1 MILSRKERF
10 FIPVV
15 GRGRGFTLVELLV
28 TIGVISI
35 LVGIVSTPLVRIREQ
50 AHVVNCQ
57 ASLRGL
63 TAAIPMYAICNGGW
77 LPPGPIERSYWAG
90 DPDRGSPI
98 EPYDS
103 RRIDDPSLSSQEG
116 WYGLGLLWKGG
127 YVDNGRVYYCPSATD
142 SGGIGYN
149 QGWPRAFDNNR
160 NPADGKTRVFST
172 YAYRGGLS
180 SHAGKPNGPLNV
192 NRNPGTLAVFADN
205 PCSGKMW
212 HEGLYNVAFLD
223 GHIESCAFDKPVV
236 PAGHLQDLWQA
247 IGAWEE

>member
-1 MILSRKERF
+1 MILSRKVRLCVS
-10 FIPVV
+10 VV
-15 GRGRGFTLVELLV
+15 NTKRGFTLVELLV

-35 LVGIVSTPLVRIREQ
+35 LAGIVSTPVLRIREQ
-50 AHVVNCQ
+50 VHVVNCQ

-63 TAAIPMYAICNGGW
+63 VAAIPMYAISNGGW
-77 LPPGPIERSYWAG
+77 LPPGPIERSYWTG
-90 DPDRGSPI
+90 DPDRGSPLV
-98 EPYDS
+98 PYHVD
-103 RRIDDPSLSSQEG
+103 RRDDPGLSSQDG
-116 WYGLGLLWKGG
+116 WYGFGLLWKGR
-127 YVDNGRVYYCPSATD
+127 YVDDGQVYYCPSASG

-160 NPADGKTRVFST
+160 NPADGKTRIFST

-180 SHAGKPNGPLNV
+180 SHAGEPNGPLNI

-205 PCSGKMW
+205 PCLGEMW

-223 GHIESCAFDKPVV
+223 GHIESFAFDKPVV

-247 IGAWEE
+247 IDAWE